1 MDTKEVQ
8 RNCVQHFTKNLMNP
22 ETKLQ
27 NKFMKKSQ

>member
-8 RNCVQHFTKNLMNP
+8 RNCVQHFIKNLMNP